1 MRRDR
6 NYLGSSFNSKIIII
20 IIIIFGETTL
30 GGEPSVTGV
39 CVCVSHPLGG

>member
-6 NYLGSSFNSKIIII
+6 NYLGSSFNSKII